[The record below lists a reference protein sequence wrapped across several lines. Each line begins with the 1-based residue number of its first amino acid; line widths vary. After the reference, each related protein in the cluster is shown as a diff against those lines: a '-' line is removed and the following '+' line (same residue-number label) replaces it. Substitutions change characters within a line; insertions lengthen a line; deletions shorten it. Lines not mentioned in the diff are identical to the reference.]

1 MDEDDVKR
9 RPATHELGMVID
21 TLSAEELEWRIGL
34 LEAEI
39 ARLRVAIG
47 DRRSTRA
54 AAEALFKL

>member
-1 MDEDDVKR
+1 MDEDAR
-9 RPATHELGMVID
+9 RGKPVSHDLGMVID

-39 ARLRVAIG
+39 ARLRAAIG
-47 DRRSTRA
+47 ERRSTRA

>member
-47 DRRSTRA
+47 DRHSTRA

>member
-1 MDEDDVKR
+1 MEEDERKR
-9 RPATHELGMVID
+9 RPASHELGMVID

-39 ARLRVAIG
+39 ARLRAAIG